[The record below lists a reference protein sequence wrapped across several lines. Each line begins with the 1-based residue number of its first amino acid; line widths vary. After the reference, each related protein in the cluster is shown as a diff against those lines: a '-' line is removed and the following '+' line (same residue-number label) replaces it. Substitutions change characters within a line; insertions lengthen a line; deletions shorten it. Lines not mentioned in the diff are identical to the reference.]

1 MKAYMKA
8 SLVAVVVVV
17 AVEPSSSFVELV
29 VELVAWVDYSMKIG
43 RIGLGIQLQRRVPEL
58 D

>member
-17 AVEPSSSFVELV
+17 AVEPSSSFVELA

-43 RIGLGIQLQRRVPEL
+43 RIGLGIQLQRRVQEL